1 MTPDGSQGRGCAY
14 PEAAAPIREE
24 GAPVRE
30 KIDHGQLRQLY
41 DYWDRKRGTRVMPS
55 RADLDPVDIPALLP
69 NLILVDVER
78 GEQIRFR
85 FRLYGTDV
93 CAIRG
98 VDLTGRY
105 IDEENITAL
114 RNPAIA
120 SYNRILADRQ
130 PVYERH
136 RFHPN
141 DRNVGYYHRLVLPLG
156 EENEVQ
162 MLLIGF
168 YREIAPPEYHSTSLD

>member
-1 MTPDGSQGRGCAY
+1 M
-14 PEAAAPIREE
+14 
-24 GAPVRE
+24 RE
-30 KIDHGQLRQLY
+30 KIGHDRLRQLY
-41 DYWDRKRGTRVMPS
+41 DYWDGKRGTRVMPA
-55 RADLDPVDIPALLP
+55 RNDLDPVDIPALLP

-78 GEQIRFR
+78 GGQIRYR
-85 FRLYGTDV
+85 FRLYGTEV

-98 VDLTGRY
+98 MDLTGHY

-114 RNPAIA
+114 RNPAIE
-120 SYNRILADRQ
+120 SYERILADLQ
-130 PVYERH
+130 PVYECH

-156 EENEVQ
+156 EGNEVR

-168 YREIAPPEYHSTSLD
+168 YRELALAEYQAQHKPELTDA

>member
-14 PEAAAPIREE
+14 PEAAAPIRKE